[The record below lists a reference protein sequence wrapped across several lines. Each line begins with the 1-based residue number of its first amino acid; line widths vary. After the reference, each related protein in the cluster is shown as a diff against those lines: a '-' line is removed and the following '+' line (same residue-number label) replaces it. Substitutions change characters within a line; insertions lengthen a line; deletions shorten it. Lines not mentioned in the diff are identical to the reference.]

1 MNDITKDS
9 KKRGY
14 LLTEIGDDVYETLKG
29 LVMPKKILDKTYEA
43 LVAVINEHYGP
54 EKNVIMERYNFM
66 KRVQKPGESV
76 SEFIAE
82 ISKLSQHCQFQE
94 LENMLRDRIVC
105 GILNEGLRKK
115 LLSEKKLTYKTACE
129 MARADETATKGV
141 EEMKAEVPTANEGPV
156 VAKISQKTCYRCKK
170 KHDAADCWFKDKDCR
185 KCGKIGHS
193 AAACRSK
200 ETKQKKVNAVEE
212 PEESTE
218 GELASINLIG
228 KAGYKVELQIEG
240 RKICMEIDS
249 GASNTVMCWDQWK
262 TLKVP
267 AKLKS
272 SNLKLQTWLK
282 RGVEIVG
289 QAVVLVKLADKT
301 VNLPLII
308 TKSGGN
314 SLLGRNWFQPLGIF
328 IHIPMIN
335 AIEENK
341 VEGLLQKYQSVFR
354 DELGS
359 HSEMK
364 VSLQLIEGTQPVFL
378 KQRTVPFARREAV
391 EEEIDRLVS
400 QGVLEPVQFSEWAT
414 PIVTVRKPDGSIR
427 ICGDYRATVNPAT
440 KTNAYPLPT
449 VDELLAGASGKIFS
463 KIDLTQAYQQ
473 LLVDDKTAEILTI
486 NTHKGLFR
494 VKRMPFGI
502 SAAPGI
508 FQKFMETLLAGIPG
522 TQVYLD
528 DILVV
533 AQNEKEHSERIEKVL
548 QKLQK
553 ANLTVKKEKCR
564 FGVKELEF
572 VGYKIDDQGIHPTR
586 DHVKDIVQTPPP
598 QNKTELKAFLGI
610 INFYG
615 RFIKDRASV
624 AECLH
629 RLLDDGAEWKW
640 KVEHQRAMDEL
651 KKELRSEAVL
661 IHYRMD
667 LPLILCC
674 DSSPYG
680 VGAVLG
686 HETPEGEKPIAYF
699 SRTMND
705 TQRRYGQIDKE
716 ALSIITAVKHF
727 HQYIS
732 GRKVKIY
739 TDHRPLLG
747 VFNPKKPIQSTL
759 SPRMTRWC
767 LTLASYDY
775 EIEYRPGEKHQN
787 ADALSRVPV
796 RESLKL
802 AEEEE
807 SRGEILMLQDD
818 VIPVSAVEIQE
829 HTKKDKTLMRVKR
842 WILEGWPDRCPDPEL
857 KPFFMVRKELSIMRD
872 VLLRGNQVVVPKTL
886 QERLLNSLHATHWG
900 MVNMKAIAR
909 SYMWWPG
916 IDAQIETKVK
926 QCERCQVVRNSPPRA
941 PLCSDEE
948 LHKPWER
955 LHLDFAGPVKGVT
968 YLIVVDAMSKWLE
981 VKIVRSQSSKEVIR
995 ILRELFATHGVPSEI
1010 YTDNGTAFVSEEMKK
1025 FHKQNNIRGITISP
1039 WHPASNGQAEIMVQK
1054 AKKALAKIEG
1064 NDINL
1069 KLARYLFA
1077 QHTTPSNATG
1087 KTPCELLMGRK
1098 LKSCLSRIHPE
1109 EIKGEGKEKKQ
1120 PRKFRVGDAVYV
1132 RNYSEGNQWV
1142 PAWVAEVT
1150 GPVSYKVQTENGTV
1164 WRRHVNQMI
1173 ERLVKNTPPPED
1185 FGATSGQQN
1194 VEDEPDDGE
1203 PLSEE
1208 ENDFESAS
1216 ESIVNTTAESPEQ
1229 EPRPQRER
1237 RLPAYLRDYVLS

>member
-1 MNDITKDS
+1 MATEENNEVKATQRKSRDGPNLGPYDPKRSWESYRERLEIWFEMNDITKDS

-228 KAGYKVELQIEG
+228 KAGHKVELQIEG

-341 VEGLLQKYQSVFR
+341 VEGLLQK
-354 DELGS
+354 
-359 HSEMK
+359 
-364 VSLQLIEGTQPVFL
+364 
-378 KQRTVPFARREAV
+378 
-391 EEEIDRLVS
+391 
-400 QGVLEPVQFSEWAT
+400 
-414 PIVTVRKPDGSIR
+414 
-427 ICGDYRATVNPAT
+427 
-440 KTNAYPLPT
+440 
-449 VDELLAGASGKIFS
+449 
-463 KIDLTQAYQQ
+463 
-473 LLVDDKTAEILTI
+473 
-486 NTHKGLFR
+486 
-494 VKRMPFGI
+494 
-502 SAAPGI
+502 
-508 FQKFMETLLAGIPG
+508 
-522 TQVYLD
+522 
-528 DILVV
+528 
-533 AQNEKEHSERIEKVL
+533 
-548 QKLQK
+548 
-553 ANLTVKKEKCR
+553 
-564 FGVKELEF
+564 
-572 VGYKIDDQGIHPTR
+572 
-586 DHVKDIVQTPPP
+586 
-598 QNKTELKAFLGI
+598 
-610 INFYG
+610 
-615 RFIKDRASV
+615 
-624 AECLH
+624 
-629 RLLDDGAEWKW
+629 
-640 KVEHQRAMDEL
+640 
-651 KKELRSEAVL
+651 
-661 IHYRMD
+661 
-667 LPLILCC
+667 
-674 DSSPYG
+674 
-680 VGAVLG
+680 
-686 HETPEGEKPIAYF
+686 
-699 SRTMND
+699 
-705 TQRRYGQIDKE
+705 
-716 ALSIITAVKHF
+716 
-727 HQYIS
+727 
-732 GRKVKIY
+732 
-739 TDHRPLLG
+739 
-747 VFNPKKPIQSTL
+747 
-759 SPRMTRWC
+759 MTRWC

-1010 YTDNGTAFVSEEMKK
+1010 YTDNAIDG
-1025 FHKQNNIRGITISP
+1025 
-1039 WHPASNGQAEIMVQK
+1039 
-1054 AKKALAKIEG
+1054 KKAEVMFEQDTPGG
-1064 NDINL
+1064 NQ
-1069 KLARYLFA
+1069 R
-1077 QHTTPSNATG
+1077 
-1087 KTPCELLMGRK
+1087 GR
-1098 LKSCLSRIHPE
+1098 E
-1109 EIKGEGKEKKQ
+1109 KEKKQ